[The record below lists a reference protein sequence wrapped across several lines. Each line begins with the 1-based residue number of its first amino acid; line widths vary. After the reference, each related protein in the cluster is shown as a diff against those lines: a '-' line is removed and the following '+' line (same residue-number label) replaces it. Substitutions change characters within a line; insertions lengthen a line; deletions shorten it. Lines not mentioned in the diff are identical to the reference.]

1 MGIDTSVPTVTLDGG
16 RYGVATLK
24 DAFAALADYCDRLN
38 LVVLTGGSKTIL
50 DFVKSYVKAKGIDK
64 NVYVVEEVTD
74 MWKIYDIT
82 DVLVTAPTI
91 VTIYEACVKNI
102 PCVLIKP
109 INVHD
114 AENAEYIAAGK
125 LAQRGVK
132 DEQLV
137 TAVLGFLNNNMLKQE
152 YLYNQLKAII
162 KLKDGSQM
170 TAELYE
176 DVAPIS
182 VRNFVKLAKSGF
194 YDGLIFHRVIPG
206 FMIQGGGMDENLRQ
220 KNADCIKGEFAANG
234 VNNPVKHTL
243 GVLSMARAMN
253 PDSGSSQFFVC
264 VEDCPHL
271 DGAYAAFGKLCD
283 KASEDVAVAISKVR
297 TTRRG
302 WFDDVPVDPVVI
314 DTIEIED

>member
-1 MGIDTSVPTVTLDGG
+1 M
-16 RYGVATLK
+16 
-24 DAFAALADYCDRLN
+24 
-38 LVVLTGGSKTIL
+38 
-50 DFVKSYVKAKGIDK
+50 
-64 NVYVVEEVTD
+64 
-74 MWKIYDIT
+74 
-82 DVLVTAPTI
+82 
-91 VTIYEACVKNI
+91 
-102 PCVLIKP
+102 
-109 INVHD
+109 
-114 AENAEYIAAGK
+114 
-125 LAQRGVK
+125 
-132 DEQLV
+132 
-137 TAVLGFLNNNMLKQE
+137 
-152 YLYNQLKAII
+152 KAII

-206 FMIQGGGMDENLRQ
+206 FMIQGGGMYEDLRP
-220 KNADCIKGEFAANG
+220 KKADCIKGEFAVNG

-243 GVLSMARAMN
+243 GVLSMARAAD

-283 KASEDVAVAISKVR
+283 KASEDVAVAISQVR

-302 WFDDVPVDPVVI
+302 WFDDVPASPVVI

>member
-1 MGIDTSVPTVTLDGG
+1 M
-16 RYGVATLK
+16 
-24 DAFAALADYCDRLN
+24 
-38 LVVLTGGSKTIL
+38 
-50 DFVKSYVKAKGIDK
+50 
-64 NVYVVEEVTD
+64 
-74 MWKIYDIT
+74 
-82 DVLVTAPTI
+82 
-91 VTIYEACVKNI
+91 
-102 PCVLIKP
+102 
-109 INVHD
+109 
-114 AENAEYIAAGK
+114 
-125 LAQRGVK
+125 
-132 DEQLV
+132 
-137 TAVLGFLNNNMLKQE
+137 
-152 YLYNQLKAII
+152 KAII

-220 KNADCIKGEFAANG
+220 KNADCIKGEFAVNG

>member
-1 MGIDTSVPTVTLDGG
+1 M
-16 RYGVATLK
+16 
-24 DAFAALADYCDRLN
+24 
-38 LVVLTGGSKTIL
+38 
-50 DFVKSYVKAKGIDK
+50 
-64 NVYVVEEVTD
+64 
-74 MWKIYDIT
+74 
-82 DVLVTAPTI
+82 
-91 VTIYEACVKNI
+91 
-102 PCVLIKP
+102 
-109 INVHD
+109 
-114 AENAEYIAAGK
+114 
-125 LAQRGVK
+125 
-132 DEQLV
+132 
-137 TAVLGFLNNNMLKQE
+137 
-152 YLYNQLKAII
+152 KAII

-176 DVAPIS
+176 DIAPIS

-234 VNNPVKHTL
+234 VNNSVKHTL

>member
-1 MGIDTSVPTVTLDGG
+1 M
-16 RYGVATLK
+16 
-24 DAFAALADYCDRLN
+24 
-38 LVVLTGGSKTIL
+38 
-50 DFVKSYVKAKGIDK
+50 
-64 NVYVVEEVTD
+64 
-74 MWKIYDIT
+74 
-82 DVLVTAPTI
+82 
-91 VTIYEACVKNI
+91 
-102 PCVLIKP
+102 
-109 INVHD
+109 
-114 AENAEYIAAGK
+114 
-125 LAQRGVK
+125 
-132 DEQLV
+132 
-137 TAVLGFLNNNMLKQE
+137 
-152 YLYNQLKAII
+152 KAII

-170 TAELYE
+170 TAELFE

-206 FMIQGGGMDENLRQ
+206 FMIQGGGMDEKLRP
-220 KNADCIKGEFAANG
+220 KNAACIKGEFSANG

-243 GVLSMARAMN
+243 GVLSMARAAD

-302 WFDDVPVDPVVI
+302 WFDDVPASPVVI

>member
-1 MGIDTSVPTVTLDGG
+1 M
-16 RYGVATLK
+16 
-24 DAFAALADYCDRLN
+24 
-38 LVVLTGGSKTIL
+38 
-50 DFVKSYVKAKGIDK
+50 
-64 NVYVVEEVTD
+64 
-74 MWKIYDIT
+74 
-82 DVLVTAPTI
+82 
-91 VTIYEACVKNI
+91 
-102 PCVLIKP
+102 
-109 INVHD
+109 
-114 AENAEYIAAGK
+114 
-125 LAQRGVK
+125 
-132 DEQLV
+132 
-137 TAVLGFLNNNMLKQE
+137 
-152 YLYNQLKAII
+152 KAIV

-194 YDGLIFHRVIPG
+194 YDGLIFHRVISG

-220 KNADCIKGEFAANG
+220 KNADCIKGEFASNG

-283 KASEDVAVAISKVR
+283 KASEDVAVAISKVC

>member
-1 MGIDTSVPTVTLDGG
+1 M
-16 RYGVATLK
+16 
-24 DAFAALADYCDRLN
+24 
-38 LVVLTGGSKTIL
+38 
-50 DFVKSYVKAKGIDK
+50 
-64 NVYVVEEVTD
+64 
-74 MWKIYDIT
+74 
-82 DVLVTAPTI
+82 
-91 VTIYEACVKNI
+91 
-102 PCVLIKP
+102 
-109 INVHD
+109 
-114 AENAEYIAAGK
+114 
-125 LAQRGVK
+125 
-132 DEQLV
+132 
-137 TAVLGFLNNNMLKQE
+137 
-152 YLYNQLKAII
+152 KAIV

-220 KNADCIKGEFAANG
+220 KNADCIKGEFASNG

-302 WFDDVPVDPVVI
+302 WFDDVPVDSVVI

>member
-1 MGIDTSVPTVTLDGG
+1 M
-16 RYGVATLK
+16 
-24 DAFAALADYCDRLN
+24 
-38 LVVLTGGSKTIL
+38 
-50 DFVKSYVKAKGIDK
+50 
-64 NVYVVEEVTD
+64 
-74 MWKIYDIT
+74 
-82 DVLVTAPTI
+82 
-91 VTIYEACVKNI
+91 
-102 PCVLIKP
+102 
-109 INVHD
+109 
-114 AENAEYIAAGK
+114 
-125 LAQRGVK
+125 
-132 DEQLV
+132 
-137 TAVLGFLNNNMLKQE
+137 
-152 YLYNQLKAII
+152 KAIV

-220 KNADCIKGEFAANG
+220 KNADCIKGEFASNG

>member
-1 MGIDTSVPTVTLDGG
+1 M
-16 RYGVATLK
+16 
-24 DAFAALADYCDRLN
+24 
-38 LVVLTGGSKTIL
+38 
-50 DFVKSYVKAKGIDK
+50 
-64 NVYVVEEVTD
+64 
-74 MWKIYDIT
+74 
-82 DVLVTAPTI
+82 
-91 VTIYEACVKNI
+91 
-102 PCVLIKP
+102 
-109 INVHD
+109 
-114 AENAEYIAAGK
+114 
-125 LAQRGVK
+125 
-132 DEQLV
+132 
-137 TAVLGFLNNNMLKQE
+137 
-152 YLYNQLKAII
+152 KAIV

-220 KNADCIKGEFAANG
+220 KNADCIKGEFASNG

-283 KASEDVAVAISKVR
+283 KASENVAVAISKVR

>member
-1 MGIDTSVPTVTLDGG
+1 M
-16 RYGVATLK
+16 
-24 DAFAALADYCDRLN
+24 
-38 LVVLTGGSKTIL
+38 
-50 DFVKSYVKAKGIDK
+50 
-64 NVYVVEEVTD
+64 
-74 MWKIYDIT
+74 
-82 DVLVTAPTI
+82 
-91 VTIYEACVKNI
+91 
-102 PCVLIKP
+102 
-109 INVHD
+109 
-114 AENAEYIAAGK
+114 
-125 LAQRGVK
+125 
-132 DEQLV
+132 
-137 TAVLGFLNNNMLKQE
+137 
-152 YLYNQLKAII
+152 KAII

-206 FMIQGGGMDENLRQ
+206 FMIQGGGMDEDLRP
-220 KNADCIKGEFAANG
+220 KKADCIKGEFAASG

-243 GVLSMARAMN
+243 GVLSMARAMD

-302 WFDDVPVDPVVI
+302 WFDDVPASPVVI

>member
-1 MGIDTSVPTVTLDGG
+1 M
-16 RYGVATLK
+16 
-24 DAFAALADYCDRLN
+24 
-38 LVVLTGGSKTIL
+38 
-50 DFVKSYVKAKGIDK
+50 
-64 NVYVVEEVTD
+64 
-74 MWKIYDIT
+74 
-82 DVLVTAPTI
+82 
-91 VTIYEACVKNI
+91 
-102 PCVLIKP
+102 
-109 INVHD
+109 
-114 AENAEYIAAGK
+114 
-125 LAQRGVK
+125 
-132 DEQLV
+132 
-137 TAVLGFLNNNMLKQE
+137 
-152 YLYNQLKAII
+152 KAII

-206 FMIQGGGMDENLRQ
+206 SMIQGGGMYEDLRP
-220 KNADCIKGEFAANG
+220 KKADCIKGEFSANG

-243 GVLSMARAMN
+243 GVLSMARAMD

-297 TTRRG
+297 TTSRG
-302 WFDDVPVDPVVI
+302 WFDDVPASPVVI